1 MRRVSVDEILA
12 GLGSN
17 ASAFVPVVDETV
29 VFSNYT
35 ERAGQGK
42 MAKIVSS
49 FPSRTAGLSVY

>member
-1 MRRVSVDEILA
+1 MRKVSVEGILA

-35 ERAGQGK
+35 ERARQGK
-42 MAKIVSS
+42 MAKIV
-49 FPSRTAGLSVY
+49 RTSPNGTAVA